1 MAALT
6 TALPQQ
12 AAGTARRRMRRRKA
26 AGWSGFYV
34 MVTAFVLVSL
44 FPFYWIVITA
54 LKTQPEINAGTS
66 GLWPAHFTWSSFS
79 TMLHQGTFARALLN
93 SVIVAGSTT
102 ILTVIIASLA
112 GYGLARTTIRGKSLI
127 MGFLLVAG
135 FFPVIAMVGPIFITY
150 RSIHLLDNLVG
161 LIFVYFIYSM
171 PLATWFLTSY
181 FGQIPRELEEAAIVD
196 GATRLQALR
205 RVIIPVAVPGIFTVA
220 IIGFIFCWND
230 FLLALSFLSSPSN
243 YTAPLAIT
251 NLGQS
256 QYQTFYNLIDA
267 MVVIITLPIALIV
280 LFAQRRIIS
289 GLTAGSFR

>member
-1 MAALT
+1 MAAVS
-6 TALPQQ
+6 
-12 AAGTARRRMRRRKA
+12 AAIPGFRLARRRSRSRKA
-26 AGWSGFYV
+26 AGWSGFYL
-34 MVTAFVLVSL
+34 MVAVIVVVSL

-66 GLWPAHFTWSSFS
+66 SLFPAHITWSSFS
-79 TMLHQGTFARALLN
+79 TIFSQQTFARSLIN

-102 ILTVIIASLA
+102 ILTVIIAALA
-112 GYGLARTTIRGKSLI
+112 GYGLARTAIRGKQLI

-135 FFPVIAMVGPIFITY
+135 FFPVIAMVGPIFVTY
-150 RSIHLLDNLVG
+150 RSIGLLNNLVG
-161 LIFVYFIYSM
+161 LVIVYFIYSL
-171 PLATWFLTSY
+171 PLATWFLTGF

-205 RVIIPVAVPGIFTVA
+205 KVIVPVAVPGIFTVA
-220 IIGFIFCWND
+220 ILGFIFCWND
-230 FLLALSFLSSPSN
+230 FLLALMFLTSPSK
-243 YTAPLAIT
+243 YTSPLAIM

-256 QYQTFYNLIDA
+256 QYQTYYNLIDA

>member
-1 MAALT
+1 MAELT
-6 TALPQQ
+6 TAMPQVAHVAQ
-12 AAGTARRRMRRRKA
+12 RGMRTRKT

-34 MVTAFVLVSL
+34 MIAVFVVMSL

-54 LKTQPEINAGTS
+54 LKTQPEISAGTT
-66 GLWPAHFTWSSFS
+66 GLFPAHLTWSSFS
-79 TMLHQGTFARALLN
+79 TTLRQGVFARALLN

-112 GYGLARTTIRGKSLI
+112 GYGLARTTIRGKQLI

-150 RSIHLLDNLVG
+150 KNIGLLDNLAG
-161 LIFVYFIYSM
+161 LVFVYFIYSL

-181 FGQIPRELEEAAIVD
+181 FGQIPRDLEEAAIVD

-220 IIGFIFCWND
+220 ILGFIFCWND
-230 FLLALSFLSSPSN
+230 FLLAVSFLTSPHN
-243 YTAPLAIT
+243 YTAPLAII

-256 QYQTFYNLIDA
+256 QYQTYYNLIDA
-267 MVVIITLPIALIV
+267 MVVIVTLPIALIV

>member
-1 MAALT
+1 MAAVS
-6 TALPQQ
+6 TAITQGS
-12 AAGTARRRMRRRKA
+12 AARRRLTRRKA

-34 MVTAFVLVSL
+34 MVAVFVVVSL
-44 FPFYWIVITA
+44 FPFYWIVVTA
-54 LKTQPEINAGTS
+54 PKTQPEINAGTTA
-66 GLWPAHFTWSSFS
+66 LFPAHITWSSFS
-79 TMLHQGTFARALLN
+79 TILHQGTFARSLLN
-93 SVIVAGSTT
+93 SVIVCGCTT

-112 GYGLARTTIRGKSLI
+112 GYGLSRTNIRGKPLI

-135 FFPVIAMVGPIFITY
+135 FFPVIAMVGPIFVTY
-150 RSIHLLDNLVG
+150 RSIGLLDNLAG
-161 LIFVYFIYSM
+161 LVIVYFIYTM
-171 PLATWFLTSY
+171 PLATWFLTGF

-205 RVIIPVAVPGIFTVA
+205 RVIVPVAAPGIFTVA
-220 IIGFIFCWND
+220 ILGFIFCWND
-230 FLLALSFLSSPSN
+230 FLLALMFLTNPSR
-243 YTAPLAIT
+243 YTSPLAII

-256 QYQTFYNLIDA
+256 QYQTYYNLIDA

>member
-1 MAALT
+1 MAAIT
-6 TALPQQ
+6 TALPQ
-12 AAGTARRRMRRRKA
+12 AARTARRRTRRRKT

-34 MVTAFVLVSL
+34 MVTVFVVVSL
-44 FPFYWIVITA
+44 FPFYWIMITA
-54 LKTQPEINAGTS
+54 LKTQPEISAGTT
-66 GLWPAHFTWSSFS
+66 GLWPAHFTWSNFS
-79 TMLHQGTFARALLN
+79 YILHQGTFARALLN

-112 GYGLARTTIRGKSLI
+112 GYGLARTTIRGKSVI

-135 FFPVIAMVGPIFITY
+135 FFPVIAMIGPIFITY
-150 RSIHLLDNLVG
+150 RSIGLLDNLVG
-161 LIFVYFIYSM
+161 LVFVYFIYTM
-171 PLATWFLTSY
+171 PLATWFLTGY

-230 FLLALSFLSSPSN
+230 FLLALSFLASPTKF
-243 YTAPLAIT
+243 TAPLAIT
-251 NLGQS
+251 YLGQS
-256 QYQTFYNLIDA
+256 QYQTFYNYIDA

>member
-1 MAALT
+1 MAAVS
-6 TALPQQ
+6 TAIPR
-12 AAGTARRRMRRRKA
+12 ARTAKRRVHARKA

-34 MVTAFVLVSL
+34 LVAIFVIVSL

-54 LKTQPEINAGTS
+54 LKTQPEISAGTT
-66 GLWPAHFTWSSFS
+66 GLFPAHLTWSSFS
-79 TMLHQGTFARALLN
+79 NILSQGTFARSLLN

-112 GYGLARTTIRGKSLI
+112 GYALARTTMRGKRVV
-127 MGFLLVAG
+127 MAFLLVAG
-135 FFPVIAMVGPIFITY
+135 FFPVIAMVGPIFVTY
-150 RSIHLLDNLVG
+150 RSIGLLDNLVG
-161 LIFVYFIYSM
+161 LVIVYFIYSL
-171 PLATWFLTSY
+171 PLATWFLTGF

-205 RVIIPVAVPGIFTVA
+205 RVIVPIAVPGIFTVA
-220 IIGFIFCWND
+220 ILGFIFCWND
-230 FLLALSFLSSPSN
+230 FLLALMFMTSPSR
-243 YTAPLAIT
+243 YTAPLAIM

-256 QYQTFYNLIDA
+256 QYQTYYNLIDA

>member
-1 MAALT
+1 MHT
-6 TALPQQ
+6 
-12 AAGTARRRMRRRKA
+12 RKA
-26 AGWSGFYV
+26 AGWSGCYL
-34 MVTAFVLVSL
+34 MVAVFVIVSL

-54 LKTQPEINAGTS
+54 LKTQPEINAGTT
-66 GLWPAHFTWSSFS
+66 GLFPAHLTWSSFA
-79 TMLHQGTFARALLN
+79 TIFRQATFAQSLLN

-112 GYGLARTTIRGKSLI
+112 GYGLARTTIRGKQLI

-135 FFPVIAMVGPIFITY
+135 FFPVIAMVGPIFVTY
-150 RSIHLLDNLVG
+150 RSIGLLDNLVG
-161 LIFVYFIYSM
+161 LVIVYFIYSL
-171 PLATWFLTSY
+171 PLATWFLTGF

-220 IIGFIFCWND
+220 ILGFIFCWND
-230 FLLALSFLSSPSN
+230 FLLALMFLTSPGH
-243 YTAPLAIT
+243 YTSPLAIM

-256 QYQTFYNLIDA
+256 QYQTYYNLIDA

-280 LFAQRRIIS
+280 LIAQRRIIS

>member
-1 MAALT
+1 MHT
-6 TALPQQ
+6 
-12 AAGTARRRMRRRKA
+12 RKA

-34 MVTAFVLVSL
+34 MVTIFVVVSL
-44 FPFYWIVITA
+44 FPFYWILITA
-54 LKTQPEINAGTS
+54 LKTNPEISAGTT
-66 GLWPAHFTWSSFS
+66 GLFPAHLTWSSFS
-79 TMLHQGTFARALLN
+79 TILHQGTFARSLLN
-93 SVIVAGSTT
+93 SVIVCGSTT

-112 GYGLARTTIRGKSLI
+112 GYGLARTQIRGKQLI

-135 FFPVIAMVGPIFITY
+135 FFPVIAMVGPIFVTY
-150 RSIHLLDNLVG
+150 RSIGLLNNLVG
-161 LIFVYFIYSM
+161 LVIVYFIYSL
-171 PLATWFLTSY
+171 PLATWFLTGF

-205 RVIIPVAVPGIFTVA
+205 RVIVPVAVPGIFTVA
-220 IIGFIFCWND
+220 ILGFIFCWND
-230 FLLALSFLSSPSN
+230 FLLALMFLTSPSN
-243 YTAPLAIT
+243 YTSPLAII

-256 QYQTFYNLIDA
+256 QYQTYYNLIDA

>member
-1 MAALT
+1 MHT
-6 TALPQQ
+6 
-12 AAGTARRRMRRRKA
+12 RKV

-34 MVTAFVLVSL
+34 MVTIFVVVSL

-54 LKTQPEINAGTS
+54 LKTQPEISAGIT
-66 GLWPAHFTWSSFS
+66 GLFPAHLTWHSFS
-79 TMLHQGTFARALLN
+79 MILSQGVFARSLLN
-93 SVIVAGSTT
+93 SVIVALSTT

-112 GYGLARTTIRGKSLI
+112 GYGLARTTIRGKQLI

-150 RSIHLLDNLVG
+150 RSLGLLDNLAG
-161 LIFVYFIYSM
+161 LVIVYFIYTL
-171 PLATWFLTSY
+171 PLATWFLTGF

-196 GATRLQALR
+196 GATRLQAFR
-205 RVIIPVAVPGIFTVA
+205 RVIVPVAVPGIFTVA
-220 IIGFIFCWND
+220 ILGFIFCWND
-230 FLLALSFLSSPSN
+230 FLLALMFITSPN
-243 YTAPLAIT
+243 KYTAPLAIM

-280 LFAQRRIIS
+280 LIAQRRIIS

>member
-1 MAALT
+1 MAAVS
-6 TALPQQ
+6 TAITQGS
-12 AAGTARRRMRRRKA
+12 AARRRPTRRKA

-34 MVTAFVLVSL
+34 MVAVFVVVSL
-44 FPFYWIVITA
+44 FPFYWIVVTA
-54 LKTQPEINAGTS
+54 LKTQPEINAGTT
-66 GLWPAHFTWSSFS
+66 GLFPAHITWSSFS
-79 TMLHQGTFARALLN
+79 TILHQGTFARSLLN
-93 SVIVAGSTT
+93 SVIVCGCTT

-112 GYGLARTTIRGKSLI
+112 GYGLSRTNIRGKPLI

-135 FFPVIAMVGPIFITY
+135 FFPVIAMVGPIFVTY
-150 RSIHLLDNLVG
+150 RSIGLLDNLAG
-161 LIFVYFIYSM
+161 LVIVYFIYTM
-171 PLATWFLTSY
+171 PLATWFLTGF

-205 RVIIPVAVPGIFTVA
+205 RVIVPVAIPGIFTVA
-220 IIGFIFCWND
+220 ILGFIFCWND
-230 FLLALSFLSSPSN
+230 FLLALMFMTDPSR
-243 YTAPLAIT
+243 YTAPLAIM

-256 QYQTFYNLIDA
+256 QYQTYYNLIDA